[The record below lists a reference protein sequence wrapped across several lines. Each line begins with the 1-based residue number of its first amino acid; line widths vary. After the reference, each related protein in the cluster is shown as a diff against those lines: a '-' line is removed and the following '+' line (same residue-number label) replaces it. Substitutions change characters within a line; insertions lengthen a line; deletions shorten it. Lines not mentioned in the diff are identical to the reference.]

1 MGGFIIFTIMLIL
14 WGVTS
19 LLAYAEVADA
29 VKKIRHEN
37 DKKIVYIIFLLC
49 GPAFA
54 ITTIANTILDNILP
68 EGWDDDDNNNFIN
81 KY

>member
-29 VKKIRHEN
+29 VKKIRHED

-68 EGWDDDDNNNFIN
+68 EGCDDDDNNNFIN